1 MELFEGKICVTYED
15 LTVGCDGEPAIM
27 PAGTLRSLLS
37 RHPKMYARNGRGLN
51 GHALIYYN
59 SIPARYRQRF
69 EEKKGDPATILKDE
83 SMKEIITIDSEARHF
98 YDAYRYEK
106 GGISTALTTS
116 KIEEYTINA
125 SVLNHLIYT
134 LGKRKGN
141 RNSLGNP
148 TTRTRLMDTV
158 MGDVEQLRATYGH
171 TLPANVA
178 RLTEKIRQYKSDGYG
193 CLISGKL
200 GNENTIKITDAAASW
215 LIAMKRSAVPVYT
228 DTQIFDEYNRVCESR
243 GWKPLKSQQSLRLFL
258 YRADI
263 EPLWYDAVYGERAA
277 FQRYGRKMRTA
288 LPQMRDALWYG
299 DGTKLNLYY
308 KEATESGAWT
318 IRTTQVYEVIDAY
331 SEVLL
336 GYHIS
341 DTENYEQQYNAFR
354 MAIQVAGHRPFELV
368 HDNQGGHKKA
378 NSDGLISSLC
388 HIHRN
393 TAPYTAQAKTIEA
406 VFGRFQQQVL
416 HKDWRFTGQNITTKK
431 DSSHPNLERI
441 YANVESLY
449 TLQELKAAY
458 AAARQEWNEM
468 KHPATGVSRI
478 EMYNSSVNTQTPVV
492 TPYDMVDMFW
502 LKTDKESTF
511 TDSGITISV
520 KNKEYQYEVFSAP
533 GVPDLQWRAL
543 HTGGKFITKY
553 DPCDMSQVRLYH
565 KEANGEL
572 RFVVTAEPYMVVHR
586 AAQEQTAEE
595 RGWMFRQI
603 EANTEARVDRQ
614 VQVRLIEE
622 AHGVALE
629 QQGLN
634 RPKMK
639 GVSAARREE
648 IEERLAQ
655 RRRHKFDTSALDI
668 GKVQKAVSN
677 ITFDQLSQPD
687 ISFDERRAASKI

>member
-1 MELFEGKICVTYED
+1 MELFEGKICVTFED

-27 PAGTLRSLLS
+27 PAGTLKSLLS

-51 GHALIYYN
+51 GHALIYYS

-98 YDAYRYEK
+98 YDAYRYDK

-277 FQRYGRKMRTA
+277 FQRYGRKMRTK
-288 LPQMRDALWYG
+288 LPECRDALWYG

-308 KEATESGAWT
+308 KGVSESGAWVV
-318 IRTTQVYEVIDAY
+318 RTTQVYEVIDAY

-354 MAIQVAGHRPFELV
+354 MAVQFSGHRPFELA

-378 NSDGLISSLC
+378 NSTDIFKRIC
-388 HIHRN
+388 HIHRP
-393 TAPYTAQAKTIEA
+393 TAPYTPQAKTIES

-431 DSSHPNLERI
+431 DSSHPNMERI

-468 KHPATGVSRI
+468 AHPATGVARM
-478 EMYNSSVNTQTPVV
+478 EMYNSSVNAQTPVI
-492 TPYDMVDMFW
+492 TPMDMVDIFW
-502 LKTDKESTF
+502 LKTDRESTF
-511 TDSGITISV
+511 TDSGILITI
-520 KNKEYQYEVFSAP
+520 KNKEYRYEVFSSP

-543 HTGGKFITKY
+543 HTGEKFITMY
-553 DPCDMSQVRLYH
+553 DPYDMSSVRLYH
-565 KEANGEL
+565 KEANGDL
-572 RFVVTAEPYMVVHR
+572 RFVVSAEPYLVIHR
-586 AAQEQTAEE
+586 AAQDQTHEE
-595 RGWMFRQI
+595 RQWIRSQI
-603 EANTEARVDRQ
+603 EANADARVDRQ

-622 AHGVALE
+622 AHGMSLE

-634 RPKMK
+634 RPDLK
-639 GVSAARREE
+639 GLDKQRSQELEHRVRASRLRKYDKSAVDMGRV
-648 IEERLAQ
+648 
-655 RRRHKFDTSALDI
+655 T
-668 GKVQKAVSN
+668 KAVSN
-677 ITFDQLSQPD
+677 ITFDQLPKDS
-687 ISFDERRAASKI
+687 SFDERRVASKI